1 MLTHSHN
8 LSCMLLKLKLQLK
21 ESFQVAT
28 KLILDKSSIQL
39 ELQQVPEL
47 IRTHSQLPQEAQ

>member
-8 LSCMLLKLKLQLK
+8 LRCMLLKLKLQLK